1 MSCLNPHDPNS
12 MRIFTVDGAFHTLNA
27 GTGGGMMRHGVLQPI
42 PAFSPFRA
50 RCYVCNTRE
59 EYRLND
65 GTGCLAAALAAEP
78 GTHQSNIILHAKGGA
93 S

>member
-1 MSCLNPHDPNS
+1 MSCLNPRDTQS
-12 MRIFTVDGAFHTLNA
+12 ARIFTVDGAFHTLNA
-27 GTGGGMMRHGVLQPI
+27 NSGGGMMRHGVLQPI

-78 GTHQSNIILHAKGGA
+78 GTHQSNIILHSKGGE